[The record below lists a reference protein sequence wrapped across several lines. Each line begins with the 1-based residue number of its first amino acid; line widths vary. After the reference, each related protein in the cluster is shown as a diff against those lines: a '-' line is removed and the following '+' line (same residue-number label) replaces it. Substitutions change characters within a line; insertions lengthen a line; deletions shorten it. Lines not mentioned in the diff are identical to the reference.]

1 MTLFELETRR
11 EISAA
16 YYNFY
21 AEPALHPD
29 RVMHEHDFVYICEG
43 SWEVFQDGLP
53 FQLEEG
59 DVLLLT
65 AGHHHYGEL
74 PCKEG
79 TRTMYI
85 HVSPA
90 DDRNADTDDGEPE
103 GYVLLPEKVSCGQ
116 FPRVKRLFETIV
128 YEYSLAEPP
137 LYQARLSAL
146 FGLLLVELSA
156 ALQRA
161 EPLAQDPLVKEVLD
175 FIHANP
181 QRFFTG
187 EELAKR
193 FFVCSKTLISRF
205 RSEKGVT
212 PYQYQ
217 LQNKLY
223 GAESYL
229 KEHPTATLREAA
241 KNFGFYDEFHF
252 SRQFKKMFGVP
263 PGEYRKVNARG

>member
-29 RVMHEHDFVYICEG
+29 RVMYEHDFVYICEG
-43 SWEVFQDGLP
+43 SWEVFQDRLP

-65 AGHHHYGEL
+65 AGHHHYGKL

-90 DDRNADTDDGEPE
+90 DDRNAGTDDGEPE

-128 YEYSLAEPP
+128 YEYSLAEQS

-161 EPLAQDPLVKEVLD
+161 EPLTQDPLVKEVLD

-181 QRFFTG
+181 QRFLPEKNWRNAFLSVQKPSSAG
-187 EELAKR
+187 FGRKR
-193 FFVCSKTLISRF
+193 
-205 RSEKGVT
+205 G
-212 PYQYQ
+212 
-217 LQNKLY
+217 
-223 GAESYL
+223 
-229 KEHPTATLREAA
+229 
-241 KNFGFYDEFHF
+241 
-252 SRQFKKMFGVP
+252 
-263 PGEYRKVNARG
+263 